1 MVGSLIAHSKTR
13 PSILYLASVP
23 SLLAIT
29 MFVGVCPLFVFAS
42 FAQLITQW
50 KIASLGPFLS
60 FIHSRESKRL
70 IRTCITSFP
79 STVQMTPQPPFHLNL
94 TKFTLTFK
102 SNRHLIGRSPGTS
115 SWRSGPAQIGWWD
128 RNLLCEVCSLWTR
141 RTRVKAQ
148 RSLQHTYRAW
158 GHRVIRLFS
167 NPWECS
173 EVRLAGCGK
182 SWKHTRGKKTQ
193 WFQETHPELFI
204 FLVMRALCTFP

>member
-1 MVGSLIAHSKTR
+1 
-13 PSILYLASVP
+13 
-23 SLLAIT
+23 
-29 MFVGVCPLFVFAS
+29 MFVGLFVFAS

-70 IRTCITSFP
+70 IRTCITLFP

-102 SNRHLIGRSPGTS
+102 SNRHLSGRSP
-115 SWRSGPAQIGWWD
+115 
-128 RNLLCEVCSLWTR
+128 RNFLLKVEPCANWMAGSNLALRAMLFVKTR

-148 RSLQHTYRAW
+148 RLLQHTYRAR

-204 FLVMRALCTFP
+204 FLILRALCTFP